1 MADHATP
8 NLPSR
13 NFLKTERFYS
23 KLGFRASFR
32 SGHWLIL
39 ERDSITLEFFP
50 WPDLDPAQNNHSCC
64 IRLDELDAMVEQVR
78 AAGVA
83 EQREGLPRLV
93 PPQRDISGLTIAYL
107 LDPDGTLI
115 RLVQNPQE
123 GGLPGA
129 AG

>member
-13 NFLKTERFYS
+13 DFLKTERFYS
-23 KLGFRASFR
+23 KLGFAASFR

-39 ERDSITLEFFP
+39 QRGGVSLEFFP

-64 IRLDELDAMVEQVR
+64 IRMDALDPLIEQCGDAGIPQAR
-78 AAGVA
+78 TGI
-83 EQREGLPRLV
+83 PRLV

-107 LDPDGTLI
+107 VDPDGSLI
-115 RLVQNPQE
+115 RLVQNPAE
-123 GGLPGA
+123 E
-129 AG
+129 

>member
-1 MADHATP
+1 MDHATP

-23 KLGFRASFR
+23 KLSFAASYR

-39 ERDSITLEFFP
+39 QRGAVHLEFFP

-64 IRLDELDAMVEQVR
+64 IRLNDLGALVSQCAD
-78 AAGVA
+78 AGVPEA
-83 EQREGLPRLV
+83 REGIPRIV

-107 LDPDGTLI
+107 IDPDGSLL
-115 RLVQNPQE
+115 RLVQNP
-123 GGLPGA
+123 PA
-129 AG
+129 